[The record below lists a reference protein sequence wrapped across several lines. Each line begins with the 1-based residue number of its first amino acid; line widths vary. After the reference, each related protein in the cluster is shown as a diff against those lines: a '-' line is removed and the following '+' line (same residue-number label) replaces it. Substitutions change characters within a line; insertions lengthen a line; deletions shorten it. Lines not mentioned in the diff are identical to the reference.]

1 MGAAS
6 GMRSTAGLAAV
17 IVRGDA
23 EKLPAVLRHRLAPPA
38 ACIAVAVELVLD
50 KMPFTGSRLEPAGMV
65 GRVLFAGV
73 AGALVGR
80 ERSAVP
86 AAAVAIAAAALTA
99 KVAHDVRA
107 RLAENMPDRAVAVVE
122 DLAAL
127 GTAFA
132 GCRC

>member
-1 MGAAS
+1 
-6 GMRSTAGLAAV
+6 
-17 IVRGDA
+17 
-23 EKLPAVLRHRLAPPA
+23 
-38 ACIAVAVELVLD
+38 
-50 KMPFTGSRLEPAGMV
+50 
-65 GRVLFAGV
+65 LFAGV
-73 AGALVGR
+73 AGALVGC
-80 ERSAVP
+80 ERTAVP